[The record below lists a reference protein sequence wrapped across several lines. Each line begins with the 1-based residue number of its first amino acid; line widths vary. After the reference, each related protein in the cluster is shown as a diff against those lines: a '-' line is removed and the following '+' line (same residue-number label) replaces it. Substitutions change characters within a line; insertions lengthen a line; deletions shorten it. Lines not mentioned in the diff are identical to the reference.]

1 MKIKAHFTAI
11 VSIFLLL
18 SGANSYSA
26 DIILKASHQFPGGK
40 GDARDEMVQIFAKEV
55 EKANVGVKVQVYPG
69 QSLYKAMEQYKPL
82 TEGQLD
88 ISSLPL
94 DYASGF
100 QPAYSAT
107 LMPGL
112 VKNHSHAVRL
122 NVSPFM
128 KDIKK
133 IINDDG
139 VIVLADAWL
148 AGGFASKT
156 KCITNPESAKGQVT
170 RAAGKMFEA
179 MLVGAGASI
188 SSMASSEVYQG
199 LQAGVLTG
207 VNTSSES
214 FVSFKIY
221 EQVKCITPPGK
232 FALWFMYEPVLMSK
246 KSFDKLNDKQKE
258 AVLAAGKKAEAYM
271 TKAAAGLDTNMEKI
285 FKEKGVQVSQMT
297 EADYKAWIAI
307 AKQTSYKQFAEK
319 VKDGDKLIAKAL
331 AVK

>member
-1 MKIKAHFTAI
+1 
-11 VSIFLLL
+11 
-18 SGANSYSA
+18 
-26 DIILKASHQFPGGK
+26 
-40 GDARDEMVQIFAKEV
+40 
-55 EKANVGVKVQVYPG
+55 
-69 QSLYKAMEQYKPL
+69 
-82 TEGQLD
+82 
-88 ISSLPL
+88 
-94 DYASGF
+94 
-100 QPAYSAT
+100 
-107 LMPGL
+107 MPGL
-112 VKNHSHAVRL
+112 VKNHSHAARL

-133 IINDDG
+133 IMNDDG
-139 VIVLADAWL
+139 AIVLADAWL
-148 AGGFASKT
+148 AGAFASKT

-214 FVSFKIY
+214 FVSFKLF

-232 FALWFMYEPVLMSK
+232 FALWFMYQPVIMSK

-258 AVLAAGKKAEAYM
+258 AILAAGKKAEAYM
-271 TKAAAGLDTNMEKI
+271 TKAAAGLDTNMEKV
-285 FKEKGVQVSQMT
+285 FKEKGVQVVEMT
-297 EADYKAWIAI
+297 EADYKAWLAI
-307 AKQTSYKQFAEK
+307 AKQTSYKEFAEK

>member
-1 MKIKAHFTAI
+1 MKIKVHFTAL

-40 GDARDEMVQIFAKEV
+40 GDARDEMVQILAKEI
-55 EKANVGVKVQVYPG
+55 EKANVGIKVQVYPG

-112 VKNHSHAVRL
+112 VKNHSHAARL

-214 FVSFKIY
+214 FVSFKLF

-232 FALWFMYEPVLMSK
+232 FALWFMYQPVIMSK

-258 AVLAAGKKAEAYM
+258 ALLAAGKKAEAYM
-271 TKAAAGLDTNMEKI
+271 TKEAAGLDTNMEKV
-285 FKEKGVQVSQMT
+285 FKEKGVQVVQMT
-297 EADYKAWIAI
+297 EADYKAWLAV

>member
-112 VKNHSHAVRL
+112 VKNHSHAARL